1 MTKKIIKKN
10 HKKIVKNCLK
20 ICNNFLLVKNDFFR
34 KKNCKNKNKKS
45 FFNNKNIKLISTK
58 KYFQNKKSSIKSFY
72 SKTTNYDSKKKNNF
86 SLNNN
91 FNKKSKKNN
100 KKIKFFTEN
109 NKIVLIKVFKENDLN
124 FNKYN
129 FVPQIF
135 WQEED
140 NDILSNDEQIN
151 RDYKKSIF
159 NLFNTMRKIKN
170 VPEYLNK
177 KLYNKLNFK

>member
-10 HKKIVKNCLK
+10 NKKIVKNCL
-20 ICNNFLLVKNDFFR
+20 NFSNEFLLMKNDFFC
-34 KKNCKNKNKKS
+34 KKNCKNKKRFFNKKI
-45 FFNNKNIKLISTK
+45 IKLISTK
-58 KYFQNKKSSIKSFY
+58 KYLQNRKSSIKSFY
-72 SKTTNYDSKKKNNF
+72 SKTTNYDSKKKYNF
-86 SLNNN
+86 CLNNK
-91 FNKKSKKNN
+91 FNKKSKNN

-109 NKIVLIKVFKENDLN
+109 NKIVLIKVFKENELN
-124 FNKYN
+124 FDKYN

>member
-1 MTKKIIKKN
+1 M
-10 HKKIVKNCLK
+10 
-20 ICNNFLLVKNDFFR
+20 
-34 KKNCKNKNKKS
+34 
-45 FFNNKNIKLISTK
+45 
-58 KYFQNKKSSIKSFY
+58 
-72 SKTTNYDSKKKNNF
+72 
-86 SLNNN
+86 NNN
-91 FNKKSKKNN
+91 FNKQTKKNN

>member
-10 HKKIVKNCLK
+10 NKKIVKNCLNF
-20 ICNNFLLVKNDFFR
+20 CNNFLLVKNDFFR
-34 KKNCKNKNKKS
+34 KKKCKNKNKKS

-86 SLNNN
+86 SNNN
-91 FNKKSKKNN
+91 FNKQTKKNN

-109 NKIVLIKVFKENDLN
+109 NKIVLIKVFKENELN
-124 FNKYN
+124 FDKYN